1 MDDSFHEMVL
11 RIPAMDCLS
20 EQQEINIALENV
32 SGLKRREYD
41 LEGQTIKLFGDSKS
55 LSISK
60 AIIEK
65 LGYETEHIKDQ
76 GSARKLI
83 QQITWSRLII
93 ALCIALSAE
102 IVQLFFAADWLGKLM
117 VIMLSLTSILLVGPP
132 VYLKGIASLRR
143 YRLNMNALM
152 SVAVTGAF
160 LIGHWPE
167 AGMVMAL
174 YSMAEELEGRAAT
187 RARRAIEKLNELSP
201 DDACVLKSNNKW
213 KKISIKDVSI
223 GELVRV
229 EAGERIPLDGVICE
243 GRTAINQSSV
253 TGESM
258 PIDKKPG
265 DQVFAGTLN
274 TTGSFIFKVS
284 STESESTISR
294 IIQAVENAQS
304 SRAPM
309 QRFVD
314 RFAAR
319 YTPTVF
325 MLAVLVAL
333 LSPVLIGISHLDAVY
348 RALVLLVIACPC
360 ALVIATPITLVSGL
374 TAAARMG
381 IVIKGGLFLEQIR
394 CLQTIAFDKTGTL
407 TTGRPAL
414 VAFEPSE
421 RVINTSELKSWCIS
435 LAERSNHPVSKAIR
449 NGLAAESY
457 QVEDYE
463 TKIGLGVEGRIGQKQ
478 LYLGNIRWLNE
489 LQLIEPEI
497 ELATRKHIQNGQTVS
512 LLADHDGVLAILAVA
527 DQPRPTAAQTIEQIK
542 QLGIETVMI
551 SGDNRKSA
559 ELIAQRLGV
568 QQVMSE
574 LLPEDKLEVVKM
586 LQSKNPTGMVGDGI
600 NDAPALAGAQVGFAM
615 GAAGSD
621 TAMEAADV
629 VIMNDDPRK
638 LVDTILISQ
647 KTHNIMWQNITLI
660 LIIKGTFLLS
670 ALSGIATMWQAV
682 FADMGTSLI
691 VIFNSLRLL
700 HKRSP
705 KKSSQ
710 LQRMFITRSSLINF
724 RLSDCNDSYSI
735 TTEVRSSAILQD
747 R

>member
-1 MDDSFHEMVL
+1 M
-11 RIPAMDCLS
+11 
-20 EQQEINIALENV
+20 
-32 SGLKRREYD
+32 
-41 LEGQTIKLFGDSKS
+41 
-55 LSISK
+55 
-60 AIIEK
+60 
-65 LGYETEHIKDQ
+65 
-76 GSARKLI
+76 I

-213 KKISIKDVSI
+213 KKISIKNVGI

-333 LSPVLIGISHLDAVY
+333 LSPMLIGISHLDAVY

-360 ALVIATPITLVSGL
+360 ALVIATPITLVCW
-374 TAAARMG
+374 A
-381 IVIKGGLFLEQIR
+381 
-394 CLQTIAFDKTGTL
+394 
-407 TTGRPAL
+407 
-414 VAFEPSE
+414 
-421 RVINTSELKSWCIS
+421 
-435 LAERSNHPVSKAIR
+435 
-449 NGLAAESY
+449 
-457 QVEDYE
+457 
-463 TKIGLGVEGRIGQKQ
+463 
-478 LYLGNIRWLNE
+478 
-489 LQLIEPEI
+489 
-497 ELATRKHIQNGQTVS
+497 
-512 LLADHDGVLAILAVA
+512 
-527 DQPRPTAAQTIEQIK
+527 
-542 QLGIETVMI
+542 
-551 SGDNRKSA
+551 
-559 ELIAQRLGV
+559 
-568 QQVMSE
+568 
-574 LLPEDKLEVVKM
+574 
-586 LQSKNPTGMVGDGI
+586 
-600 NDAPALAGAQVGFAM
+600 
-615 GAAGSD
+615 
-621 TAMEAADV
+621 
-629 VIMNDDPRK
+629 
-638 LVDTILISQ
+638 
-647 KTHNIMWQNITLI
+647 
-660 LIIKGTFLLS
+660 
-670 ALSGIATMWQAV
+670 
-682 FADMGTSLI
+682 
-691 VIFNSLRLL
+691 
-700 HKRSP
+700 
-705 KKSSQ
+705 
-710 LQRMFITRSSLINF
+710 
-724 RLSDCNDSYSI
+724 
-735 TTEVRSSAILQD
+735 
-747 R
+747 

>member
-1 MDDSFHEMVL
+1 MNPESQMDDSFHEMVL

-213 KKISIKDVSI
+213 KKISIKNVGI

-394 CLQTIAFDKTGTL
+394 RLQTIAFDKTGTL

-463 TKIGLGVEGRIGQKQ
+463 TKIGLGVKGRIGQKQ

-527 DQPRPTAAQTIEQIK
+527 DEPRPTAAQTIEQMK

-705 KKSSQ
+705 KKGVSFNEC
-710 LQRMFITRSSLINF
+710 L
-724 RLSDCNDSYSI
+724 
-735 TTEVRSSAILQD
+735 
-747 R
+747 